1 MPVAGDDRFIRHD
14 KFEIHSYEIDLKRRL
29 KIPAL
34 NRYMQES
41 AWKHAEQLGFG
52 YTNLIVKKLTWVL
65 TRMIIQIEKLPLW
78 GETIEVITWPSGRD
92 DFFAYRDFQFFGAD
106 DTEFGRATSS
116 WCVISLQDRRPQTM
130 ESVALSKY
138 PKVKELMF
146 ADRPG
151 KLQSLVNSD
160 SEWRTYV
167 GYQDLDVNEHVN
179 NARYLDW
186 ITETYPL
193 DFLKTHQLRRLDVN
207 YLAEALYGKE
217 ILVFNQRI
225 SDSEL
230 LHSIRQIDH
239 QTEICR
245 AKIIWQ

>member
-1 MPVAGDDRFIRHD
+1 MSAFSEDIFVRHD

-65 TRMIIQIEKLPLW
+65 TRMIIQVDKLPLW
-78 GETIEVITWPSGRD
+78 GETIEVLTWPSGRD
-92 DFFAYRDFQFFGAD
+92 DFFAFRDFQFFRAD
-106 DTEFGRATSS
+106 DSEFGRATSS

-130 ESVALSKY
+130 DSVALSKY

-146 ADRPG
+146 ADRPE
-151 KLQSLVNSD
+151 KIQPLVKAE
-160 SEWRTYV
+160 SEWRTFV

-179 NARYLDW
+179 NVRYLDW

-193 DFLKTHQLRRLDVN
+193 DFLKTHQLHRLDLN
-207 YLAEALYGKE
+207 YLAEAFYGKD
-217 ILVFNQRI
+217 IAVINQRM
-225 SDSEL
+225 SESEF
-230 LHSIRQIDH
+230 LHSIRQIDD

-245 AKIIWQ
+245 AKVIWQ

>member
-29 KIPAL
+29 KVSAL
-34 NRYMQES
+34 NRYMQEA

-52 YTNLIVKKLTWVL
+52 YTNLIMKKLTWVL
-65 TRMIIQIEKLPLW
+65 TRMIIQVEKLPLW

-92 DFFAYRDFQFFGAD
+92 DFFAYRDFQFFRTD
-106 DTEFGRATSS
+106 YTEFGRATSS

-130 ESVALSKY
+130 ASVALSKY
-138 PKVKELMF
+138 PQVKELMF
-146 ADRPG
+146 ADRPE
-151 KLQSLVNSD
+151 KIQSLESTE

-179 NARYLDW
+179 NVRYLDW
-186 ITETYPL
+186 IMETYPL
-193 DFLKTHQLRRLDVN
+193 DFLKARQLHRLEIN
-207 YLAEALYGKE
+207 YLAEALYAKE
-217 ILVFNQRI
+217 VVVFNQQI
-225 SDSEL
+225 SDSEFR
-230 LHSIRQIDH
+230 HAIRQIDN

>member
-1 MPVAGDDRFIRHD
+1 MSAFSNEIFIRHD
-14 KFEIHSYEIDLKRRL
+14 KFEIHSYEIDLNRRL

-65 TRMIIQIEKLPLW
+65 TRMIIQVEKLPLW

-92 DFFAYRDFQFFGAD
+92 DFFAFRDFQFFGAD
-106 DTEFGRATSS
+106 DNEFGRATSS

-138 PKVKELMF
+138 PMVKELMF
-146 ADRPG
+146 ADRPE
-151 KLQSLVNSD
+151 KIPSLVNTD

-179 NARYLDW
+179 NVRYLDW
-186 ITETYPL
+186 ITETYSL
-193 DFLKTHQLRRLDVN
+193 DFLKAHQMHRLEIN
-207 YLAEALYGKE
+207 YLAEALYGKDVV
-217 ILVFNQRI
+217 VFNQQL
-225 SDSEL
+225 SDSEFL
-230 LHSIRQIDH
+230 YSIRRIDD

-245 AKIIWQ
+245 AKVFWQ

>member
-1 MPVAGDDRFIRHD
+1 MSAFSNEIFIRHD
-14 KFEIHSYEIDLKRRL
+14 KFEIHSYEIDLNRRL

-65 TRMIIQIEKLPLW
+65 TRMIIQVEKLPLW

-92 DFFAYRDFQFFGAD
+92 DFFAFRDFQFFGAD
-106 DTEFGRATSS
+106 DNEFGRATSS

-138 PKVKELMF
+138 PMVKELMF
-146 ADRPG
+146 ADRPE
-151 KLQSLVNSD
+151 KIPSLVNTD

-179 NARYLDW
+179 NVRYLDW
-186 ITETYPL
+186 ITETYSL
-193 DFLKTHQLRRLDVN
+193 DFLKAHQMHRLEIN
-207 YLAEALYGKE
+207 YLAEALYGKDVV
-217 ILVFNQRI
+217 VFNQQL
-225 SDSEL
+225 SDSEF
-230 LHSIRQIDH
+230 LHSIRRIDD

-245 AKIIWQ
+245 AKVFWQ

>member
-1 MPVAGDDRFIRHD
+1 MSVFSNEIFIRHD

-65 TRMIIQIEKLPLW
+65 TRMIIQVEKLPLW

-92 DFFAYRDFQFFGAD
+92 DFFAFRDFQFFGAD
-106 DTEFGRATSS
+106 DSEFGRATSS

-138 PKVKELMF
+138 PMVKELMF
-146 ADRPG
+146 ADRPE
-151 KLQSLVNSD
+151 KIQSLVNTD

-179 NARYLDW
+179 NVRYLDW

-193 DFLKTHQLRRLDVN
+193 DFLKTHQLSRLDIN
-207 YLAEALYGKE
+207 YLAEALYGKD
-217 ILVFNQRI
+217 IAVFNQQI
-225 SDSEL
+225 SDSEF
-230 LHSIRQIDH
+230 LHSIRQIDD

-245 AKIIWQ
+245 AKVIWQ

>member
-1 MPVAGDDRFIRHD
+1 MLVAGDDRFIRHD

-65 TRMIIQIEKLPLW
+65 TRMIIRIEKLPLW

-106 DTEFGRATSS
+106 DTEFGRATTS

-138 PKVKELMF
+138 PKVKEMMF

-193 DFLKTHQLRRLDVN
+193 DFLKTHQLHRLDVN

-217 ILVFNQRI
+217 IVVFNQRI